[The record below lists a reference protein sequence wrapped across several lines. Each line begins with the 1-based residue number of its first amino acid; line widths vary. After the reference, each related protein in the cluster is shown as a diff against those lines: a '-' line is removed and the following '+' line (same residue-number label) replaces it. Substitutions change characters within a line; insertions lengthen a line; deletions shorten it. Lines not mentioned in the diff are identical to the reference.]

1 MTTSA
6 RAFALIRRSAV
17 AGWLALFIAGPGVL
31 PAQAAGPDSVADLA
45 AGLID
50 SVVNISTTQTV
61 KSSST
66 VPIPSLPEPF
76 QQFYDDLLNKDGGG
90 APVPR
95 RVQSLGSGFVV
106 HSSGIIVTNSHVIED
121 ADEIAANFSDG
132 TRLIAEV
139 IGRDSKTDLAV
150 LKVNPS
156 RPLKALKFGDSQTL
170 RVGDWVMAI
179 GNPFG
184 LGGTV
189 TVGILS
195 ARNRD
200 INSGPY
206 DDFLQTDAAI
216 NRGNSGGP
224 LFNMEG
230 EVVGINTAII
240 SPTGGSIGIG
250 FAVPSE
256 VAGRVVEQL
265 EQFGETRRGWLGVY
279 IQEVTDELAEGLGLD
294 KARGALVSE
303 VTPDSP
309 AAVAG
314 VLAGDVVTAYD
325 GRPVREKR
333 DLPRMV
339 ADTPI
344 GQKVPLKVLRKSVE
358 KNFEVTIARLNEGE
372 EDGAAGAGDKS
383 DSGSGV
389 DKGLG
394 ETLGMSLS
402 ELSAGLREQYGIG
415 DDIKG
420 VVVTGVTD
428 NSPSAEKGV
437 EVGDVILEVAQEAV
451 ATPADVKDKV
461 EKLKTDKRRIALM
474 LLVNRDGEHRHVG
487 IRLP

>member
-1 MTTSA
+1 MRFSSVSFAVVRRLAAAGVLAAFVAGSGGAA
-6 RAFALIRRSAV
+6 RAS
-17 AGWLALFIAGPGVL
+17 GPE
-31 PAQAAGPDSVADLA
+31 SVADLA

-50 SVVNISTTQTV
+50 AVVNISTSQTL
-61 KSSST
+61 KNPGSG
-66 VPIPSLPEPF
+66 PGPKLPDQF
-76 QQFYDDLLNKDGGG
+76 QQFYDDLQKDRG
-90 APVPR
+90 APTPR

-106 HSSGIIVTNSHVIED
+106 DPSGIIVTNNHVIED
-121 ADEIAANFSDG
+121 ADEITANFSDG
-132 TRLIAEV
+132 TQLIAEL
-139 IGRDSKTDLAV
+139 IGRDAKTDLAV
-150 LKVNPS
+150 LKVKTD
-156 RPLKALKFGDSQTL
+156 RPLKALRFGDSQTL

-224 LFNMEG
+224 LFNMDG

-256 VAGRVVEQL
+256 VAVHVVDQL
-265 EQFGETRRGWLGVY
+265 REFGETRRGLLGVN
-279 IQEVTDELAEGLGLD
+279 IQDVTDELAEALGLD

-309 AAVAG
+309 AAAAG
-314 VLAGDVVTAYD
+314 IQPGDVVTEYA
-325 GRPVREKR
+325 GRPIATRR

-344 GQKVPLKVLRKSVE
+344 GDSVQIKVFRKGA
-358 KNFEVTIARLNEGE
+358 EVTVQATIARLNEG
-372 EDGAAGAGDKS
+372 DDDAAAGDKENP
-383 DSGSGV
+383 DDAV
-389 DKGLG
+389 NPGLG
-394 ETLGMSLS
+394 EILGMSLS
-402 ELSAGLREQYGIG
+402 GLTPAQREQYGLG
-415 DDIKG
+415 DDSSG
-420 VVVTGVTD
+420 VLVTGVED

-451 ATPADVKDKV
+451 SSPADVKDKID
-461 EKLKTDKRRIALM
+461 KLKAGQRRIALM
-474 LLVNRDGEHRHVG
+474 LLVNKDGEHRHVG
-487 IRLP
+487 IRLPQ